1 MRKLFLLLFLT
12 INLQIFAQKKADN
25 IIIITTDGFRW
36 QEMFGGVDTTLANN
50 RIFNEG
56 GQGYIDE
63 KFGNFNPLESRKR
76 LLPFIWGTIAEK
88 GQIYGNRHAGNK
100 VNVSNPYWFSY
111 PGYSEI
117 FCGFAD
123 TLINTN
129 EYKPNPNSNVLEY
142 INKQPRY
149 KGKVAAFS
157 AWEAMDRILNKD
169 RSQMPVISAFDN
181 TGGNNPT
188 ANEKLINAMR
198 NQSYKPWGMGE
209 CLDVFTHYAALEHF
223 KIRQPKVLYISYGE
237 TDEWAHAGKYKSY
250 LNAAHQFDEWV
261 KELWSLVQS
270 TPGYMDNTIFF
281 ITTDH
286 GRGDVIKN
294 QWTDHGSD
302 IKGAD
307 EIWFIAMGP
316 GIAAKGEIKQP
327 MQIYQ
332 KQFAQTIGAI
342 IGVDF
347 KGTEVAEKVTQL
359 WR

>member
-12 INLQIFAQKKADN
+12 INLQSFAQKKADN

-50 RIFNEG
+50 RIFSEG

-63 KFGNFNPLESRKR
+63 KFGNVNPLESRKR

-123 TLINTN
+123 
-129 EYKPNPNSNVLEY
+129 
-142 INKQPRY
+142 
-149 KGKVAAFS
+149 
-157 AWEAMDRILNKD
+157 RILNKE

-307 EIWFIAMGP
+307 EIWFIAIGP
-316 GIAAKGEIKQP
+316 GIAPKGEIKQP

-332 KQFAQTIGAI
+332 KQFAKTFGSLIGF
-342 IGVDF
+342 DF
-347 KGTEVAEKVTQL
+347 KGENVAERITQL